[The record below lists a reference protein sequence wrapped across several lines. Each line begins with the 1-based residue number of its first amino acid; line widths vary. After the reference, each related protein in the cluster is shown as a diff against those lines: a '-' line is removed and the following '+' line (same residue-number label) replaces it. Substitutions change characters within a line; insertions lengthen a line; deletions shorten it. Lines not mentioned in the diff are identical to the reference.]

1 MAITTEMLDAFKAT
15 RELGLWDMNER
26 EALDAAN
33 RHHDLDM
40 DIGQWAKML
49 TMSEADD
56 IKNRD
61 V

>member
-1 MAITTEMLDAFKAT
+1 MAITPQMIEAFEAT
-15 RELGLWDMNER
+15 RELGLWDMNDR

-49 TMSEADD
+49 TMSEADA
-56 IKNRD
+56 IKNNI
-61 V
+61 